1 MTINKDTLYS
11 EIKSDGTWQEL
22 AHISSAQA
30 EGQKWVRQRIVLSDY
45 RGKNVNFRWRYSA
58 VDFTGSGGAL
68 DNILVE
74 EAPLE
79 EKLLL
84 M

>member
-1 MTINKDTLYS
+1 M
-11 EIKSDGTWQEL
+11 EHWQEL
-22 AHISSAQA
+22 AHISSRS
-30 EGQKWVRQRIVLSDY
+30 GRRSKWVRQRIVLSDY

-74 EAPLE
+74 EAPVGGKAFINVSFLE
-79 EKLLL
+79 CG
-84 M
+84 